1 MATATNTTAGEIVL
15 GGDLTGTADAPELVS
30 TGVIPGTYSPVQ
42 RMYVDS
48 KGRVV
53 SIAKVPTAEIS
64 DYVDVASDTVRG
76 VVQIGNHIN
85 VSSAVITAPQ
95 VTSTDRGVYTLQSPM
110 VVTSGEATVNIGAL
124 PDATVGTQGVVQIG
138 SGLAM
143 TGDVLSRSG
152 LGDATGASKGLVQIG
167 TNFSVSSGLVSAN
180 VAMTS
185 SKGVFQ
191 TASPF
196 VMTAGTLSIP
206 NATTGVKGVV
216 QVGSNFSV
224 SSGTISVPLATS
236 GSAGVF
242 SFGSDFQNQ
251 SGTIALRYATTST
264 TGIIRNSRT
273 NLLDSGGVLSLVMP
287 PDATYDYDGFY
298 GLVQSGDR
306 MTITAGVM
314 STNQP
319 IASTTTAGLMQV
331 GTGLSVTAGLV
342 SVVPQDATTSS
353 KGGVLISSP
362 FTVSSGVINLQD
374 ATTGV
379 KGVVSIDN
387 STYLAVS
394 GGVVSY
400 SVPLATTVVRGKVQI
415 ASNAGLAVDGNGI
428 VSSQNATASLKG
440 IVKPGFGFA
449 ISGNQI
455 SLSVDATAA
464 AKGIIQADSTYFTL
478 TSGLLEFKL
487 AESTTTAGTVK
498 SADTNNISI
507 SSGTINVGSNVAKLG
522 TANTYTKAQVSAKR
536 TDTYTATY
544 APDFSLSNLFEM
556 TLTGNVSLANPTN
569 GVVGG
574 VYTIVFIQDGTG
586 NRTLTLSGSG
596 YKTNKTITLS
606 TAPGAVD
613 VLTLIYKSSTEVFA
627 LFVPG
632 F

>member
-42 RMYVDS
+42 RMYVDA

-53 SIAKVPTAEIS
+53 SIAKVPASEIA
-64 DYVDVASDTVRG
+64 DYVDVASTTNRG

-85 VSSAVITAPQ
+85 VSSAVISAPQ
-95 VTSTDRGVYTLQSPM
+95 VTSTDRGVYSLQSPM
-110 VVTSGEATVNIGAL
+110 VVTAGEATVDVGLIA
-124 PDATVGTQGVVQIG
+124 DATTVSPGVVQIG
-138 SGLAM
+138 SGLTM

-152 LGDATGASKGLVQIG
+152 LSDATTGAKGLVQVG
-167 TNFSVSSGLVSAN
+167 TNFLVSSGLLSAN
-180 VAMTS
+180 VATTS
-185 SKGVFQ
+185 AKGVFQ

-216 QVGSNFSV
+216 QVGSGFNV
-224 SSGTISVPLATS
+224 TSGVISLPLATTS
-236 GSAGVF
+236 SAGVF
-242 SFGSDFQNQ
+242 SFSSDFQNQ
-251 SGTIALRYATTST
+251 SGTIALRNATTSA
-264 TGIIRNSRT
+264 TGLMRVGT
-273 NLLDSGGVLSLVMP
+273 NLSVSAGVVSLVSP
-287 PDATYDYDGFY
+287 PNAADFEP
-298 GLVQSGDR
+298 GLMQSGDYL
-306 MTITAGVM
+306 TIADGVV
-314 STNQP
+314 STNYP
-319 IASTTTAGLMQV
+319 VASTTTAGLMKV
-331 GTGLSVTAGLV
+331 GTGLSVTTGVV

-353 KGGVLISSP
+353 KGGVSISSP

-387 STYLAVS
+387 TRYLAIS

-400 SVPLATTVVRGKVQI
+400 TVPAATASVPGIVQI
-415 ASNAGLAVDGNGI
+415 ASNAGLAISGDGNG
-428 VSSQNATASLKG
+428 VLSSQNATASLKG

-455 SLSVDATAA
+455 SLSVDATIS
-464 AKGIIQADSTYFTL
+464 AKGVIQADSTYFTL
-478 TSGLLEFKL
+478 TSGLLAFKL
-487 AESTTTAGTVK
+487 AESNTGFGTVK
-498 SADTNNISI
+498 SANTANIGI
-507 SSGTINVGSNVAKLG
+507 TTGTVNVGSNVSKLG
-522 TANTYTKAQVSAKR
+522 TFNTFTQAQVSSKQ
-536 TDTYTATY
+536 TDSYTATY
-544 APDFSLSNLFEM
+544 APDLSLSNLFEM

-569 GVVGG
+569 GVAGG

-606 TAPGAVD
+606 TAAGARD
-613 VLTLIYKSSTEVFA
+613 VLTLIYKSSTEVFV